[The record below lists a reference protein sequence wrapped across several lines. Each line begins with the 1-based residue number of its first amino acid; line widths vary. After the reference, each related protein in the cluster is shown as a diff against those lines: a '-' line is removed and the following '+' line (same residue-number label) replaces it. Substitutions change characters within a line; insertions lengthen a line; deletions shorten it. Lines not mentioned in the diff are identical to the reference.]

1 MLEGQVNV
9 HKTWI
14 LSLVSNENLS
24 KIPVSSGWA
33 IGQVAW
39 AKLQKT
45 YLMMSLIENTNFFLS
60 LQTRRL
66 AASFEGLNSSLVQ
79 SAGELWNW

>member
-33 IGQVAW
+33 IGQVA
-39 AKLQKT
+39 
-45 YLMMSLIENTNFFLS
+45 
-60 LQTRRL
+60 
-66 AASFEGLNSSLVQ
+66 
-79 SAGELWNW
+79 